1 MLKSGPD
8 ELRISKS
15 KNEYVFD
22 EILIREY
29 LKIRKETNQKRNNNF
44 KIISFSENE
53 ENMLKF
59 TTDYKKFLYERITE
73 SVRIKSKLFN
83 AITIIKIYLNLKLY
97 FEIKSFKNELEVFLE
112 DNDEQTKPLIC
123 LSIEEHK

>member
-73 SVRIKSKLFN
+73 SLRIKSKLFN

>member
-73 SVRIKSKLFN
+73 SLRIKSKLFN

-112 DNDEQTKPLIC
+112 DNVEQTKPLIC

>member
-1 MLKSGPD
+1 MLC
-8 ELRISKS
+8 
-15 KNEYVFD
+15 
-22 EILIREY
+22 
-29 LKIRKETNQKRNNNF
+29 RKE
-44 KIISFSENE
+44 IA
-53 ENMLKF
+53 
-59 TTDYKKFLYERITE
+59 ERITE
-73 SVRIKSKLFN
+73 SLRIKSKLFN